1 MRDKRRN
8 PLTTLFLAAVIVCLM
23 TGCAKTAAEAGAPAG
38 DKTPAQAETAAEP
51 AGATEAEAPAADSA
65 AESEVP
71 AGDSA
76 AESEVPAA
84 DSAAKT
90 GAAEADVPA
99 GTAAQAEAPA
109 GSPGHEKAEEYLFN
123 YYGIEPGQELTP
135 ENVNEMLGAVG
146 GEPIKAEALSDGAV
160 IEAGIKLA
168 GLDELAQSY
177 LNDAAPD
184 KAARVLEANGI
195 LTEEEYVP
203 YVACAADLELYAK
216 DTPFDVKTFL
226 YRCLEIAGKGRHYL
240 GRVTD
245 ADLMEE
251 MRAVLDSMSIFDNW
265 ELDAVGTELV
275 MDGIVT
281 GYGLKYA
288 GYDAR
293 FLDAYTLKYSHSDYQ
308 HAIQLVGLLRSEGMD
323 AYVQIEPKVSI
334 YEYLKEWGTPAAPSP
349 TYAVQQTDNGRY
361 LCYSVEYD
369 LMIEFDSAD
378 DKEKFHGLIETYAK
392 KYDDR
397 VDENGDVTAKLLA
410 ESWWQPLYSSGTPMR
425 NGEFQEMIDNTIY
438 DRTGKYSIHTFTL
451 TEGADAVVDK
461 VGEIA
466 PELTMS
472 PFKVY
477 VNPAFVR
484 YITGEDH
491 Q

>member
-1 MRDKRRN
+1 MRSKRRN
-8 PLTTLFLAAVIVCLM
+8 PMFTLFLAAAIVCLM
-23 TGCAKTAAEAGAPAG
+23 TGCTKTAGNSTGTAADKTPAQEQSAAEPAGAEVAAPAEAGAPAG
-38 DKTPAQAETAAEP
+38 
-51 AGATEAEAPAADSA
+51 TEAEA
-65 AESEVP
+65 
-71 AGDSA
+71 
-76 AESEVPAA
+76 
-84 DSAAKT
+84 
-90 GAAEADVPA
+90 GAAEA
-99 GTAAQAEAPA
+99 GAAQAEETVGGSAAETEAPA
-109 GSPGHEKAEEYLFN
+109 GTEGHEKAEGCLFN
-123 YYGIEPGQELTP
+123 YYGIEPGQEITL
-135 ENVNEMLGAVG
+135 ESVNGMLKAVG

-184 KAARVLEANGI
+184 KAAKVLEANGI
-195 LTEEEYVP
+195 LTDEEYVP
-203 YVACAADLELYAK
+203 CVACAVDLDLYAA
-216 DTPFDVKTFL
+216 DRPFDVETFL

-251 MRAVLDSMSIFDNW
+251 MRATLDSMSIFDNW

-275 MDGIVT
+275 MDDIVT

-308 HAIQLVGLLRSEGMD
+308 HAIQLVGLLRSEGID
-323 AYVQIEPKVSI
+323 AYIQIEPKVSI
-334 YEYLKEWGTPAAPSP
+334 YEYLKEWGTPAEPSP

-369 LMIEFDSAD
+369 LMIEFDSAE

-397 VDENGDVTAKLLA
+397 VDENGNVTAKLLA
-410 ESWWQPLYSSGTPMR
+410 ESFWQPLYSSGTPML
-425 NGEFQEMIDNTIY
+425 NDEYQEMIDNTIY

-451 TEGADAVVDK
+451 PEGADAVVEK

-466 PELTMS
+466 PELGMS
-472 PFKVY
+472 PFKIY
-477 VNPAFVR
+477 VNPAFIR

>member
-1 MRDKRRN
+1 MRSKRRN
-8 PLTTLFLAAVIVCLM
+8 PWITLFLAAAIVCLM
-23 TGCAKTAAEAGAPAG
+23 TGCTKTAAEAGAPAG
-38 DKTPAQAETAAEP
+38 DQTPAQAEAAAEPSGAVAEAEP
-51 AGATEAEAPAADSA
+51 AGDSA
-65 AESEVP
+65 AETDAAEVP

-76 AESEVPAA
+76 AEP
-84 DSAAKT
+84 
-90 GAAEADVPA
+90 EAPA
-99 GTAAQAEAPA
+99 GTAAEAEAPA
-109 GSPGHEKAEEYLFN
+109 GTASYEKAEEYLLS

-135 ENVNEMLGAVG
+135 ENVNGMLGAVG
-146 GEPIKAEALSDGAV
+146 GEPIEAETLSDGAV

-177 LNDAAPD
+177 LNDAVPD
-184 KAARVLEANGI
+184 KAAKVLEANGI

-216 DTPFDVKTFL
+216 DTPFDVETFL

-265 ELDAVGTELV
+265 ELDALGTELV

-323 AYVQIEPKVSI
+323 AYVQVEPKVSI

-397 VDENGDVTAKLLA
+397 VDENGNVTAKLLA
-410 ESWWQPLYSSGTPMR
+410 ESFWQPLYSSGTPMR
-425 NGEFQEMIDNTIY
+425 NDEYREMIDNTIY

-451 TEGADAVVDK
+451 PEGADAVVDK

-472 PFKVY
+472 PFRIY
-477 VNPAFVR
+477 VNPAFTR

>member
-38 DKTPAQAETAAEP
+38 DKTPAQAETAAGP
-51 AGATEAEAPAADSA
+51 AGAEEAEAPAADSA

-71 AGDSA
+71 AADSA
-76 AESEVPAA
+76 AE
-84 DSAAKT
+84 T
-90 GAAEADVPA
+90 GAAEADAPAGTAAQTPA
-99 GTAAQAEAPA
+99 GTAAQAEVPA

-177 LNDAAPD
+177 MNDAAPD
-184 KAARVLEANGI
+184 KAAGVLEANGI

-334 YEYLKEWGTPAAPSP
+334 YEYLKEWGTPAAPSS

-397 VDENGDVTAKLLA
+397 VDENGNVTAKLLA

-425 NGEFQEMIDNTIY
+425 NSEFQEMIDNTVY

>member
-1 MRDKRRN
+1 MRSKRRN
-8 PLTTLFLAAVIVCLM
+8 PWITLFLAAAVICLM
-23 TGCAKTAAEAGAPAG
+23 TGCTKTAGNNAGAAAG
-38 DKTPAQAETAAEP
+38 DKAPAQAEAAAEPSGAVAEAEP
-51 AGATEAEAPAADSA
+51 AGDSA
-65 AESEVP
+65 AETDAAEVP

-76 AESEVPAA
+76 AEP
-84 DSAAKT
+84 
-90 GAAEADVPA
+90 EAPA
-99 GTAAQAEAPA
+99 GTAAEAEAPA
-109 GSPGHEKAEEYLFN
+109 GTASYEKAEEYLLS
-123 YYGIEPGQELTP
+123 YYGIEPGQEITL
-135 ENVNEMLGAVG
+135 ESVNGMLKAVG
-146 GEPIKAEALSDGAV
+146 GEPIEAETLSDGAV

-177 LNDAAPD
+177 LNDAVPD
-184 KAARVLEANGI
+184 KAAKVLEANGI

-216 DTPFDVKTFL
+216 DTPFDVETFL

-265 ELDAVGTELV
+265 ELDALGTELV

-323 AYVQIEPKVSI
+323 AYVQVEPKVSI

-397 VDENGDVTAKLLA
+397 VDENGNVTAKLLA
-410 ESWWQPLYSSGTPMR
+410 ESFWQPLYSSGTPMR
-425 NGEFQEMIDNTIY
+425 NDEYREMIDNTIY

-451 TEGADAVVDK
+451 PEGADAVVDK

>member
-1 MRDKRRN
+1 MRSIRKN
-8 PLTTLFLAAVIVCLM
+8 PVIIVFLAAAILCLM
-23 TGCAKTAAEAGAPAG
+23 TGCTKTAGNNAGAAAG
-38 DKTPAQAETAAEP
+38 DKAPAQAEAAAEPSGAVAEAEP
-51 AGATEAEAPAADSA
+51 AGDSA
-65 AESEVP
+65 AETDAAEVP

-76 AESEVPAA
+76 AEP
-84 DSAAKT
+84 
-90 GAAEADVPA
+90 EAPA
-99 GTAAQAEAPA
+99 GTAAEAEAPA
-109 GSPGHEKAEEYLFN
+109 GTASYEKAEEYLLS

-135 ENVNEMLGAVG
+135 ENVNGMLGAVG
-146 GEPIKAEALSDGAV
+146 GEPIEAETLSDGAV

-177 LNDAAPD
+177 LNDAVPD
-184 KAARVLEANGI
+184 KAAKVLEANGI

-216 DTPFDVKTFL
+216 DTPFDVETFL

-265 ELDAVGTELV
+265 ELDALGTELV

-323 AYVQIEPKVSI
+323 AYVQVEPKVSI

-397 VDENGDVTAKLLA
+397 VDENGNVTAKLLA
-410 ESWWQPLYSSGTPMR
+410 ESFWQPLYSSGTPMR
-425 NGEFQEMIDNTIY
+425 NDEYREMIDNTIY

-451 TEGADAVVDK
+451 PEGADAVVDK

>member
-1 MRDKRRN
+1 MRSKRRN
-8 PLTTLFLAAVIVCLM
+8 PWITLFLAAAIVCLM
-23 TGCAKTAAEAGAPAG
+23 TGCTKTAAEAGAPAG
-38 DKTPAQAETAAEP
+38 DQTPAQAEAAAEPSGAVAEAEP
-51 AGATEAEAPAADSA
+51 AGDSA
-65 AESEVP
+65 AETDAAEVP

-76 AESEVPAA
+76 AEP
-84 DSAAKT
+84 
-90 GAAEADVPA
+90 EAPA
-99 GTAAQAEAPA
+99 GTAAEAEAPA
-109 GSPGHEKAEEYLFN
+109 GTASYEKAEEYLLS
-123 YYGIEPGQELTP
+123 YYGIEPGQEITL
-135 ENVNEMLGAVG
+135 ESVNGMLKAVG
-146 GEPIKAEALSDGAV
+146 GEPIEAETLSDGAV

-177 LNDAAPD
+177 LNDAVPD
-184 KAARVLEANGI
+184 KAAKVLEANGI

-216 DTPFDVKTFL
+216 DTPFDVETFL

-265 ELDAVGTELV
+265 ELDALGTELV

-397 VDENGDVTAKLLA
+397 VDENGNVTAKLLA
-410 ESWWQPLYSSGTPMR
+410 ESFWQPLYSSGTPMR
-425 NGEFQEMIDNTIY
+425 NDEYREMIDNTIY

-451 TEGADAVVDK
+451 PEGADAVVDK